1 MTSICVF
8 LFANNLN
15 NRIEAIEN
23 QMKSDN
29 IEHSVALFIKKTYEI
44 LEVTSISFRSLT
56 LNILFSGCLPVKNL
70 PSRTLRLL
78 RRKYFPLSSDIGIFI
93 LSYVSSICMASINLE
108 KIPQR
113 TSSPTKTLGKV
124 GKISCIL

>member
-1 MTSICVF
+1 MASICVF
-8 LFANNLN
+8 LSANNLN

-44 LEVTSISFRSLT
+44 LEVTYISFRSLT
-56 LNILFSGCLPVKNL
+56 LNTLFSGYLQVNNL

-78 RRKYFPLSSDIGIFI
+78 RMKYFPLSSDIGIFTP
-93 LSYVSSICMASINLE
+93 SFVSSICMAFINLE
-108 KIPQR
+108 KIPPKAY
-113 TSSPTKTLGKV
+113 SPTKTLGKV
-124 GKISCIL
+124 GKISCI